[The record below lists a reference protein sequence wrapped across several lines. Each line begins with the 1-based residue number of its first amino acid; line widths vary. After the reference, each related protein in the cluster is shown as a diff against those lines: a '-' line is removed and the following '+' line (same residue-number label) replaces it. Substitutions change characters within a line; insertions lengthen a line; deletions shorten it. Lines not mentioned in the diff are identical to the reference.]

1 MKALVEY
8 IAKGLV
14 DDPTHVSVEETVGMR
29 SSVVR
34 LRVGPKDMGRVI
46 GREGRVANAIR
57 ALLKIAGA
65 REDRRYILEIE

>member
-14 DDPTHVSVEETVGMR
+14 EDPTRVSVEESVGPR

-46 GREGRVANAIR
+46 GREGRIANAIR
-57 ALLKIAGA
+57 ALLKVPGA
-65 REDRRYILEIE
+65 REDRRYTLEIE